1 MSAVMAKK
9 PSQTSPAQ
17 NPARN
22 TEERLQTFSAHLG
35 ELRRRAFFVAIV
47 VIVGGTVTYN
57 FHEVVTNWLLK
68 PANGQQFIFTTPG
81 GGFDFLLRLCLYGG
95 LLAAIPAII
104 YQVLRFLQPLIKRD
118 ALRFVRLGGIASSL
132 LAAVGI
138 AFGYFIGLPAAMHFL
153 LTGFSSNQIA
163 PLITIQSYL
172 SFVLIYLVGCA
183 VLFQIPLVLIMIN
196 RITRL
201 KPQKLLKHERWFIVA
216 ALVIGAVIN
225 PSPNIQD
232 QLLLSIP
239 MIFMY
244 NLGVGLIWL
253 INRRDKKL
261 STTPI
266 ATESAYDLQ

>member
-1 MSAVMAKK
+1 MAKN
-9 PSQTSPAQ
+9 PSQTSPAK
-17 NPARN
+17 NPAHN
-22 TEERLQTFSAHLG
+22 TAEERLQTFSAHLG
-35 ELRRRAFFVAIV
+35 ELRRRAFFVVIAI
-47 VIVGGTVTYN
+47 IAGAAITYN
-57 FHEVVTNWLLK
+57 FHEAVTTWLLK

-95 LLAAIPAII
+95 LLASIPAII
-104 YQVLRFLQPLIKRD
+104 YQLLRFLQPLIKRG
-118 ALRFVRLGGIASSL
+118 ALRFVRWGSVASTLLGAIGL
-132 LAAVGI
+132 
-138 AFGYFIGLPAAMHFL
+138 AFGYFVGLPAAMHFL

-172 SFVLIYLVGCA
+172 SFVLVYLLGCA
-183 VLFQIPLVLIMIN
+183 LLFQIPLVLIMIN

-201 KPQKLLKHERWFIVA
+201 KPQKLLKHERWFIVG
-216 ALVIGAVIN
+216 ALVAGAIIN

-253 INRRDKKL
+253 INRRAKKL
-261 STTPI
+261 STDPL
-266 ATESAYDLQ
+266 ASQSAYELQ